1 MMVLYKPFE
10 RVQYNMFKQK
20 HISYDCVDFIR
31 SEYGES
37 VTLNC
42 WIWFEWRCQSHNT
55 ADEPGVKM
63 STWVR
68 TENVTTTIEQMSTS
82 IKNSIIFLFSCWSDG
97 IYCDKCKQFNFPLK
111 VCHRLCLNRVLS
123 SKKEVDVI
131 WNKFSLPLVS
141 NGILGTN
148 SNKCTLQACVT
159 WVLNFKTKLKLKKK
173 DEFLAAQVL

>member
-1 MMVLYKPFE
+1 MKG
-10 RVQYNMFKQK
+10 YNITCLNKN
-20 HISYDCVDFIR
+20 ISQDCVDFIR

-82 IKNSIIFLFSCWSDG
+82 IKNSIFWSNG
-97 IYCDKCKQFNFPLK
+97 FYCQKCKQFNFPFK
-111 VCHRLCLNRVLS
+111 VRHRLCLNRVLS
-123 SKKEVDVI
+123 SKK
-131 WNKFSLPLVS
+131 KFSLPLVS
-141 NGILGTN
+141 NGNLGTN
-148 SNKCTLQACVT
+148 SNQCTPQACVT
-159 WVLNFKTKLKLKKK
+159 WVLNFTTKLKLKK
-173 DEFLAAQVL
+173 DDFLSAQVL